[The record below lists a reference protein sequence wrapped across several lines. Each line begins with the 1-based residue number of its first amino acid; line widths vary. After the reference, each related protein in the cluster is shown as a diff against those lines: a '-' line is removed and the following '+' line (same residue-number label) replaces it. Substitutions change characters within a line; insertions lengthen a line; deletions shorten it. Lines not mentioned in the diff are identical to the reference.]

1 MSKPLL
7 IVGAGGHGRVVA
19 EAAQLSGVRIAGFI
33 DNETNRLP
41 SELDSIQV
49 LGDDSLLPTLDSST
63 YSFTVGVGMP
73 RISDLRATI
82 FLKMLNLGFTPLSV
96 FHPSAVISPSA
107 EVKAGAQ
114 IMAHAVVQ
122 AGAVIGQAVIV
133 NTGAVIEHD
142 CNIDE
147 FCHIAPCAVVLGGA
161 SVGASSLIGA
171 NATVLPSSRVPPNY
185 LVRAAEL
192 FGDSR

>member
-19 EAAQLSGVRIAGFI
+19 EAARLSGLKIAGFI
-33 DNETNRLP
+33 DNEANRLP

-49 LGDDSLLPTLDSST
+49 LGDDSLLPTLDSSK

-73 RISDLRATI
+73 HISDLRATI
-82 FLKMLNLGFTPLSV
+82 FSKMLKLGFTSESI

-107 EVKAGAQ
+107 EIRAGTQ
-114 IMAHAVVQ
+114 ILANAVVQ
-122 AGAVIGQAVIV
+122 AGAKIGPGVIV
-133 NTGAVIEHD
+133 NTSAVIEHD
-142 CNIDE
+142 CNIAE
-147 FCHIAPCAVVLGGA
+147 FCHIAPCAVVLSGA

-171 NATVLPSSRVPPNY
+171 NATVLPGSKVPPNY

>member
-122 AGAVIGQAVIV
+122 AGAVIGQGVIV

-161 SVGASSLIGA
+161 SVGANSLIGA
-171 NATVLPSSRVPPNY
+171 NAVVLPNSQVSQRY
-185 LVRAAEL
+185 LVSALSVPGR
-192 FGDSR
+192 

>member
-19 EAAQLSGVRIAGFI
+19 EAAQLGGVRIAGFI
-33 DNETNRLP
+33 DNEANRLP
-41 SELDSIQV
+41 SELDGIQV

-63 YSFTVGVGMP
+63 YLFTVGVGMP
-73 RISDLRATI
+73 HISDLRATI
-82 FLKMLNLGFTPLSV
+82 FLKMLNLGFAPQSI

-107 EVKAGAQ
+107 DVRAGAQ

-122 AGAVIGQAVIV
+122 AGAIIGQGVIV

-147 FCHIAPCAVVLGGA
+147 FCHVAPSAVVLGGA

-171 NATVLPSSRVPPNY
+171 NATVLPGSKVPPNY